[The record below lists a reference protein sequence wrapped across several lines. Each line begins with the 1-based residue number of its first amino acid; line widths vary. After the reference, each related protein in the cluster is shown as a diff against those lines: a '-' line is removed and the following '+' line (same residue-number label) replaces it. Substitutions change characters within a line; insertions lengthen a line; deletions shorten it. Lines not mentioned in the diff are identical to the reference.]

1 MFVANVRNTGTTN
14 DCQTSDSKRC
24 GDGVVYANLVYKDE
38 QLMCGFFEN
47 NNDADSNEE
56 RESIEFTCM
65 KVVLLVDMRLQF
77 Q

>member
-1 MFVANVRNTGTTN
+1 MWRW
-14 DCQTSDSKRC
+14 CR
-24 GDGVVYANLVYKDE
+24 VYANLVCKDE
-38 QLMCGFFEN
+38 QLMCGFVEN